1 MALVVSRALP
11 TARSDRRERHV
22 LIVEDESTIRG
33 MLADVLGD
41 AGYAVLEA
49 ADGLEALRQLRASR
63 PDLIVLDLMMPGMSG
78 WQFLERSRKRLERL
92 NIPVVILSAIAG
104 KGDYPT
110 TLGVAAWLTKPIDVD
125 KLVAAV
131 ESMVGPARPV
141 GRPPT
146 PLPPQI
152 LIVEDESTIREVI
165 AEHLADE
172 GFQPSV
178 AETIAEVEQIV
189 AREPPALI
197 LLDLML
203 PGTSGF
209 TFLRHRLESPAL
221 AAIPVVV
228 LSAAPSDRLVEA
240 KELGADAFLSKP
252 FDIDALTALVRSFV
266 R

>member
-1 MALVVSRALP
+1 M
-11 TARSDRRERHV
+11 
-22 LIVEDESTIRG
+22 
-33 MLADVLGD
+33 
-41 AGYAVLEA
+41 
-49 ADGLEALRQLRASR
+49 RQLRASR

-125 KLVAAV
+125 ALVAAV
-131 ESMVGPARPV
+131 ESTVGPARSV
-141 GRPPT
+141 RRTPT
-146 PLPPQI
+146 PSPPQI

-165 AEHLADE
+165 AEHLGDE
-172 GFQPSV
+172 GFQTSV
-178 AETIAEVEQIV
+178 AETIAEVELIV

-209 TFLRHRLESPAL
+209 TFLRHRQDNPAL